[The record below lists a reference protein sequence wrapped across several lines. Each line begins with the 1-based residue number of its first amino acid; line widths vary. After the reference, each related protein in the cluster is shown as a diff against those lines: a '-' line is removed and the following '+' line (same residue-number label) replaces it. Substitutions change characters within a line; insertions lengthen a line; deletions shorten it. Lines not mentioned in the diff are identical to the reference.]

1 MGHIFYGV
9 LPHISAVLVA
19 TSTSS
24 QAIFLFLEGLT
35 SHLLWRSLVGPSWG
49 NGFSGGTGVGRD
61 WGSFGGD
68 GGGWG
73 RGGSTDRFGR
83 GQGGGPR
90 WGQQDKRWE
99 LRGEVGLVAEVR
111 VTAGP
116 LAAGAAE
123 HEPWACCRIP
133 GAELVLDAAPD
144 RQGHGHISC
153 RRETWVG
160 PWWGGGGRHS
170 QDET

>member
-1 MGHIFYGV
+1 MGG
-9 LPHISAVLVA
+9 
-19 TSTSS
+19 
-24 QAIFLFLEGLT
+24 
-35 SHLLWRSLVGPSWG
+35 
-49 NGFSGGTGVGRD
+49 GRD

-116 LAAGAAE
+116 LATGAAE
-123 HEPWACCRIP
+123 HEPWACRRIP

-153 RRETWVG
+153 RRETRVG
-160 PWWGGGGRHS
+160 PWWGEGGGTASTKLRGNTRSRTYKAGDGRALHPFTPPGVS
-170 QDET
+170 IWAPL